1 MRARTCGGALPIR
14 LAACGP
20 PPVSRQQKARSL
32 RAGLSNVS
40 KIPCVSGDRADPR
53 AHQAD
58 AVEVG
63 LLARVLFSALTG
75 LVALVEQFDLL

>member
-1 MRARTCGGALPIR
+1 MRARTCGGALHS
-14 LAACGP
+14 LWTAAC
-20 PPVSRQQKARSL
+20 VSRQQKARSL